1 MNVLTPAVED
11 LYEVFAAPRPAEVA
25 CCDHCVDPAKLEP
38 FTSVPLRSLT
48 AEQVGVFWLKSG
60 TIGDEGFVRYLLPR
74 FLELISTGEID
85 DFDSDYYLRLV
96 TTGYPA
102 WTTREQAAVVRYL
115 RALWTAGLAGHVRI
129 DVGHLLARL
138 ADTHDEVGGFLV
150 ELEGAPALLA
160 DYVRGLAVDE
170 KRPGYV
176 EQWLF
181 GDGPLVA
188 LEKAALEL
196 PDPDGT
202 YSYTHLMLEGLRVR

>member
-1 MNVLTPAVED
+1 MED
-11 LYEVFAAPRPAEVA
+11 LYEVFAAARPAKVDY
-25 CCDHCVDPAKLEP
+25 CDHCVDAAKLEP

-60 TIGDEGFVRYLLPR
+60 TIGDESFVRYLLPR

-85 DFDSDYYLRLV
+85 EFDSDYYLRLV

-102 WTTREQAAVVRYL
+102 WTAREQAAAARYL
-115 RALWTAGLAGHVRI
+115 RELWTAGLAGHVKI
-129 DVGHLLARL
+129 DVRHLLARL
-138 ADTHDEVGGFLV
+138 ADTHDDVGGFLA

-160 DYVRGLAVDE
+160 DYVQGLATDK
-170 KRPGYV
+170 KRPAHV
-176 EQWLF
+176 DQWLF

-188 LEKAALEL
+188 LERAALEL

-202 YSYTHLMLEGLRVR
+202 YSYAHLVLEGLRVR